1 MAVPAKVVDP
11 GPPIV
16 VRLKGDTAD
25 TTAQRKAD
33 GLPAVVADDD
43 VLVEI
48 IDRLVIIT
56 TKVVA
61 A

>member
-1 MAVPAKVVDP
+1 MAQLAKVVDP

-16 VRLKGDTAD
+16 VRLKGDTID
-25 TTAQRKAD
+25 TPAQRKAD

-43 VLVEI
+43 VLVEVV
-48 IDRLVIIT
+48 DRKVIIT